1 MKPEQLYHL
10 IDKQFISE
18 KSSNIQAAHNQYVFK
33 VATKATKPQVK
44 LAIEK
49 LFNVK
54 VDGVRISN
62 VKAKSRRFGQI
73 QGKQKA
79 WKKAYVSLADGFA
92 IDSST
97 AQS

>member
-1 MKPEQLYHL
+1 MKPEQLYYL

-44 LAIEK
+44 HAIEK

-54 VDGVRISN
+54 VNAVRISN

-92 IDSST
+92 IDLST